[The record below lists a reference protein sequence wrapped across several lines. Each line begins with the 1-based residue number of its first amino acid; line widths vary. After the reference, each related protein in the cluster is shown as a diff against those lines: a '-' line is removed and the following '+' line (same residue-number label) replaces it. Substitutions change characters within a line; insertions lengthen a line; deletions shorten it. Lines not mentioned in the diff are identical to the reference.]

1 MFPWL
6 KALFAEFTPRALKTT
21 ITALAIV
28 GFVGYFFGSST
39 VVKPK
44 FEVSK
49 GSQTKTSVDIAKPKI
64 FVHIGGSVKHPGI
77 YQLESGA
84 RVYEAVLAA
93 GGLGAKA
100 NQMSINLARV
110 LTDGEQLLVASNSQ
124 SVNQQF
130 NIPTQPS
137 LISIN
142 QASAS
147 QLEDLPGVGPAL
159 AGRIVD
165 WRTANGGFKSKEDL
179 LNVSGIGDKLY
190 AGVKDLV
197 TL

>member
-6 KALFAEFTPRALKTT
+6 KALFAEFTPRVLKTA
-21 ITALAIV
+21 ITALAVV

-110 LTDGEQLLVASNSQ
+110 LTDGEQLIVASNLQ

-190 AGVKDLV
+190 AGVKDMV